1 MFPARTELLKV
12 SISVSVITPT
22 STPVGAG
29 EFPASLAPSMGRA
42 QRQARPAARLIGQ
55 ALFALPMTTWMLI
68 DVVIMMTCLYAGYA
82 LFVLPAGWP
91 YPHVELW
98 QAWIICSGA
107 LLASSLI
114 FGLNDRATLLSRS
127 MILTRITLTAL
138 AAAILTYAVVYVIM
152 YTTMSRRVAGC
163 AIGGYLLWATTIRL
177 LACWALNKVKR
188 GVLLVGSRSLWD
200 SFMRSIDEGHLS
212 RYRLVGFVRTD
223 AVDGGKPAEQHCLGT
238 ADQIVA
244 LCQEHDVSDVVVG
257 AEATDDPKMSRWM
270 LAGLYHGCRV
280 TNEATFY
287 EKASGQILVD
297 RITPDWFLT
306 ADLETHCE
314 NQSTA
319 KRVVDLLLAVTGLI
333 VTAPLWPII
342 ALLIKL
348 SDFGP
353 VFYSQDRVGQR
364 GRVFRLHKFRTMRVD
379 AENGTAMWA
388 TPNDPRVTRVGRIL
402 RRSRLDEL
410 PQLYNILMGS
420 MSVVGPR
427 PERPDFV
434 VQLSRELPFYTERHL
449 VKPGLTGWAQI
460 GFKYG
465 SSVEDAK
472 RKLQFDLYYLKHM
485 GFELDVV
492 ILFRT
497 LGTFLRGAC

>member
-1 MFPARTELLKV
+1 
-12 SISVSVITPT
+12 
-22 STPVGAG
+22 
-29 EFPASLAPSMGRA
+29 
-42 QRQARPAARLIGQ
+42 
-55 ALFALPMTTWMLI
+55 MTTWLLI
-68 DVVIMMTCLYAGYA
+68 DVGIMMTCLYAGYVV
-82 LFVLPAGWP
+82 FVLPTGWP

-107 LLASSLI
+107 LIASSLI

-127 MILTRITLTAL
+127 KILTRIILTAT
-138 AAAILTYAVVYVIM
+138 AAAILTYAVVYVLM

-163 AIGGYLLWATTIRL
+163 AIGGYLLCATTVRL
-177 LACWALNKVKR
+177 LACWTLNRVKR
-188 GVLLVGSRSLWD
+188 GLLLVGSRSLWD
-200 SFMRSIDEGHLS
+200 SFMHSIEEGHLS
-212 RYRLVGFVRTD
+212 RYKLVGYVHTGLADGTVNTD
-223 AVDGGKPAEQHCLGT
+223 AHCLGT
-238 ADQIVA
+238 AEDMVG
-244 LCQEHDVSDVVVG
+244 LCHEHRVSDVVVG
-257 AEATDDPKMSRWM
+257 AEATEDPRMSRWM

-280 TNEATFY
+280 TNEPTFY
-287 EKASGQILVD
+287 EKATGQILVD
-297 RITPDWFLT
+297 RITPDWFLS

-314 NQSTA
+314 EQSTA
-319 KRVVDLLLAVTGLI
+319 KRAVDLLLAVSGLI
-333 VTAPLWPII
+333 VTVPLWPII

-348 SDFGP
+348 TDFGP
-353 VFYSQDRVGQR
+353 VFYSQDRVGQH
-364 GRVFRLHKFRTMRVD
+364 GRVFRLHKFRTMRVN
-379 AENGTAMWA
+379 AENGTAQWA
-388 TPNDPRVTRVGRIL
+388 TKNDPRVTWAGRIL

-427 PERPDFV
+427 PERPGFV
-434 VQLSRELPFYTERHL
+434 VQLARQLPFYTERHL

-465 SSVEDAK
+465 NTVEDAK

-485 GFELDVV
+485 CFELDVI